1 MLLFQPSFSMLAEK
15 FKPYEQYA
23 VFKILTLPVCRMPIN
38 SFARSFIGGRRTVTQ
53 DTLITPCLQSYAIIL
68 IKCQCNSEATFLSIK
83 VCSMHR
89 LMDLHGVGES
99 VMPTSR
105 LIYKKEKII
114 WILLYSRKGTCISL
128 IFLTNC

>member
-23 VFKILTLPVCRMPIN
+23 VFKSSTLPVYRMPIS
-38 SFARSFIGGRRTVTQ
+38 SFARSFVGRRRTVTQ
-53 DTLITPCLQSYAIIL
+53 DTSITLFLQSYAVIL
-68 IKCQCNSEATFLSIK
+68 IKCQCNSEAIFLSVK

-89 LMDLHGVGES
+89 LMDWHGVGES
-99 VMPTSR
+99 VMPTSTM
-105 LIYKKEKII
+105 ICKKEKII
-114 WILLYSRKGTCISL
+114 WILLYSRKGPCISL